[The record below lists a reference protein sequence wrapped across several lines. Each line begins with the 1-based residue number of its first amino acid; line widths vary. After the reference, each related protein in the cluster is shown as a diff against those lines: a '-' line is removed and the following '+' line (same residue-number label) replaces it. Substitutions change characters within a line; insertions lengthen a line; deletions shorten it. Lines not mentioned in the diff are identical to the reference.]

1 MKRPMYQSL
10 FQDLISYKQMVFIA
24 GPRQAGKTSLTKM
37 IAEKFRNSYYF
48 NWDIIDEKRKLVEN
62 PSFYENMHLKDDSTP
77 LVIFDELHKFPDWKN
92 YLKNVFDRDKENYKF
107 IVSGSGKLDLFQKG
121 GDSLA
126 GRYLLFNL
134 WPFTL
139 AELSGPNLNFE
150 KFIKNP
156 LEINL
161 KKDTSIQI
169 WEDLKLYSGFPD
181 PYLQKDTRFYK
192 IWSNTY
198 KKQLLREDIRDMA
211 SLRSSENVEILYSLL
226 PSKIGSLLSM
236 ASLSRDIKVSF
247 DSIKN
252 WLALFEKFFMVFR
265 ILPWSAKISR
275 AITKERKIYLF
286 DYASIDSKGA
296 KFENMVALELYRAV
310 SNWNDKGLGDF
321 SLNFIRN
328 REKQE
333 VDFVIIKNNKPFLLI
348 ETKLSDDSPGKSL
361 IKFQNMLNIDAV
373 LLVDKPGICKKIS
386 YKQNRIL
393 IISAD
398 HWLSYLP

>member
-1 MKRPMYQSL
+1 
-10 FQDLISYKQMVFIA
+10 MVFIA
-24 GPRQAGKTSLTKM
+24 GPRQAGKTFFTNM

-48 NWDIIDEKRKLVEN
+48 NWDIIDEKRKLIEN
-62 PSFYENMHLKDDSTP
+62 PSFYENMNLEDDSIP

-107 IVSGSGKLDLFQKG
+107 IVSGSGRLDMFQRG

-126 GRYLLFNL
+126 GRYLLFYL

-139 AELSGPNLNFE
+139 AELAGTNFNFE
-150 KFIKNP
+150 EFIENP
-156 LEINL
+156 LKINL
-161 KKDTSIQI
+161 KKDTSLQI

-181 PYLQKDTRFYK
+181 PYLQKDARFYK

-198 KKQLLREDIRDMA
+198 KKQLLREDIRDLA

-252 WLALFEKFFMVFR
+252 WLDLFEKFFMVFR
-265 ILPWSAKISR
+265 ISPWTKKISR
-275 AITKERKIYLF
+275 AITKEKKLYFF

-296 KFENMVALELYRAV
+296 RFENMVALELYRAV
-310 SNWNDKGLGDF
+310 SNWNDTGLGDF

-328 REKQE
+328 RQKQE
-333 VDFVIIKNNKPFLLI
+333 VDFVLIKKNKPFLLI
-348 ETKLSDDSPGKSL
+348 ETKLSDDSPNKSL

-373 LLVDKPGICKKIS
+373 QLVDKPGICKKIS
-386 YKQNRIL
+386 NKKNRIL

-398 HWLSYLP
+398 HWLSCLP

>member
-1 MKRPMYQSL
+1 
-10 FQDLISYKQMVFIA
+10 MVFVA
-24 GPRQAGKTSLTKM
+24 GPRQAGKTFLTKM
-37 IAEKFRNSYYF
+37 IAQKFTNSYYF
-48 NWDIIDEKRKLVEN
+48 NWDIIDEKRKLIEN
-62 PSFYENMHLKDDSTP
+62 PSFYENINLKDDSTP

-92 YLKNVFDRDKENYKF
+92 YLKNVFDRDKDNFKF
-107 IVSGSGKLDLFQKG
+107 IVSGSGRLDLFQKG

-126 GRYLLFNL
+126 GRYLLFHL

-139 AELSGPNLNFE
+139 AELSGSNLNFE

-156 LEINL
+156 LKINL
-161 KKDTSIQI
+161 KKNTSIQI

-181 PYLQKDTRFYK
+181 PYLQKDARFYK

-198 KKQLLREDIRDMA
+198 KKQLLREDIRDLS

-236 ASLSRDIKVSF
+236 ANLSRDIKVSF
-247 DSIKN
+247 DSIKS
-252 WLALFEKFFMVFR
+252 WLALFENFFMVFR
-265 ILPWSAKISR
+265 ISPWTAKISR
-275 AITKERKIYLF
+275 AITKEKKIYLF

-310 SNWNDKGLGDF
+310 SNWNDTGLGEF

-333 VDFVIIKNNKPFLLI
+333 VDFVLIKKNKPFLLI
-348 ETKLSDDSPGKSL
+348 ETKLSDDTPGKSL
-361 IKFQNMLNIDAV
+361 IKFQNMLNIDTV
-373 LLVDKPGICKKIS
+373 LLVDKPDVCKKIS
-386 YKQNRIL
+386 NKQNKIL

>member
-1 MKRPMYQSL
+1 MKRPMYQRM
-10 FQDLISYKQMVFIA
+10 FQDLSGYKQMVFVA
-24 GPRQAGKTSLTKM
+24 GPMQAGKTFLTKM
-37 IAEKFRNSYYF
+37 IAQKFTNSYYF
-48 NWDIIDEKRKLVEN
+48 NWDIIDEKRKLIEN
-62 PSFYENMHLKDDSTP
+62 PSFYENINLKDDSTP

-92 YLKNVFDRDKENYKF
+92 YLKNVFDRDKDNFKF
-107 IVSGSGKLDLFQKG
+107 IVSGSGRLDLFQKG

-126 GRYLLFNL
+126 GRYLLFHL

-139 AELSGPNLNFE
+139 AELSGSNLNFE

-156 LEINL
+156 LKINL
-161 KKDTSIQI
+161 KKNTSIQI

-181 PYLQKDTRFYK
+181 PYLQKDARFYK

-198 KKQLLREDIRDMA
+198 KKQLLREDIRDLS

-236 ASLSRDIKVSF
+236 ANLSRDIKVSF
-247 DSIKN
+247 DSIKS
-252 WLALFEKFFMVFR
+252 WLALFENFFMVFR
-265 ILPWSAKISR
+265 ISPWTAKISR
-275 AITKERKIYLF
+275 AITKEKKIYLF

-310 SNWNDKGLGDF
+310 SNWNDTGLGEF

-333 VDFVIIKNNKPFLLI
+333 VDFVLIKKNKPFLLI
-348 ETKLSDDSPGKSL
+348 ETKLSNDTPGKSL
-361 IKFQNMLNIDAV
+361 IKFQNMLNIDTV
-373 LLVDKPGICKKIS
+373 LLVDKPDVCKKIS
-386 YKQNRIL
+386 NKQNKIL

>member
-1 MKRPMYQSL
+1 
-10 FQDLISYKQMVFIA
+10 MVFVA
-24 GPRQAGKTSLTKM
+24 GPMQAGKTFLTKM
-37 IAEKFRNSYYF
+37 IAQKFTNSYYF
-48 NWDIIDEKRKLVEN
+48 NWDIIDEKRKLIEN
-62 PSFYENMHLKDDSTP
+62 PSFYENINLKDDSTP

-92 YLKNVFDRDKENYKF
+92 YLKNVFDRDKDNFKF
-107 IVSGSGKLDLFQKG
+107 IVSGSGRLDLFQKG

-126 GRYLLFNL
+126 GRYLLFHL

-139 AELSGPNLNFE
+139 AELSGSNLNFE

-156 LEINL
+156 LKINL
-161 KKDTSIQI
+161 KKNTSIQI

-181 PYLQKDTRFYK
+181 PYLQKDARFYK

-198 KKQLLREDIRDMA
+198 KKQLLREDIRDLS

-236 ASLSRDIKVSF
+236 ANLSRDIKVSF
-247 DSIKN
+247 DSIKS
-252 WLALFEKFFMVFR
+252 WLALFENFFMVFR
-265 ILPWSAKISR
+265 ISPWTAKISR
-275 AITKERKIYLF
+275 AITKEKKIYLF

-310 SNWNDKGLGDF
+310 SNWNDTGLGEF

-333 VDFVIIKNNKPFLLI
+333 VDFVLIKKNKPFLLI
-348 ETKLSDDSPGKSL
+348 ETKLSDDTPGKSL
-361 IKFQNMLNIDAV
+361 IKFQNMLNIDTV
-373 LLVDKPGICKKIS
+373 LLVDKPDVCKKIS
-386 YKQNRIL
+386 NKQNKIL

>member
-1 MKRPMYQSL
+1 MYQSL

>member
-1 MKRPMYQSL
+1 
-10 FQDLISYKQMVFIA
+10 MVFVA
-24 GPRQAGKTSLTKM
+24 GPMQAGKTFLTKM
-37 IAEKFRNSYYF
+37 IAQKFTNSYYF
-48 NWDIIDEKRKLVEN
+48 NWDIIDEKRKLIEN
-62 PSFYENMHLKDDSTP
+62 PSFYENINLKDDSTP

-92 YLKNVFDRDKENYKF
+92 YLKNVFDRDKDNFKF
-107 IVSGSGKLDLFQKG
+107 IVSGSGRLDLFQKG

-126 GRYLLFNL
+126 GRYLLFHL

-139 AELSGPNLNFE
+139 AELSGSNLNFE

-156 LEINL
+156 LKINL
-161 KKDTSIQI
+161 KKNTSIQI

-181 PYLQKDTRFYK
+181 PYLQKDARFYK

-198 KKQLLREDIRDMA
+198 KKQLLREDIRDLS

-236 ASLSRDIKVSF
+236 ANLSRDIKVSF
-247 DSIKN
+247 DSIKS
-252 WLALFEKFFMVFR
+252 WLALFENFFMVFR
-265 ILPWSAKISR
+265 ISPWTAKISR
-275 AITKERKIYLF
+275 AITKEKKIYLF

-310 SNWNDKGLGDF
+310 SNWNDTGLGDF

-333 VDFVIIKNNKPFLLI
+333 VDFVLIKKNKPFLLI
-348 ETKLSDDSPGKSL
+348 ETKLSDDTPGKSL
-361 IKFQNMLNIDAV
+361 IKFQNMLNIDTV
-373 LLVDKPGICKKIS
+373 LLVDKPDVCKKIS
-386 YKQNRIL
+386 NKQNKIL

>member
-1 MKRPMYQSL
+1 MKRPMYQRM
-10 FQDLISYKQMVFIA
+10 FQDLSGYKQMVFVA
-24 GPRQAGKTSLTKM
+24 GPMQAGKTFLTKM
-37 IAEKFRNSYYF
+37 IAQKFTNSYYF
-48 NWDIIDEKRKLVEN
+48 NWDIIDEKRKLIEN
-62 PSFYENMHLKDDSTP
+62 PSFYENINLKDDSTP

-92 YLKNVFDRDKENYKF
+92 YLKNVFDRDKDNFKF
-107 IVSGSGKLDLFQKG
+107 IVSGSGRLDLFQKG

-126 GRYLLFNL
+126 GRYLLFHL

-139 AELSGPNLNFE
+139 AELSGSNLNFE

-156 LEINL
+156 LKINL
-161 KKDTSIQI
+161 KKNTSIQI

-181 PYLQKDTRFYK
+181 PYLQKDARFYK

-198 KKQLLREDIRDMA
+198 KKQLLREDIRDLS

-236 ASLSRDIKVSF
+236 ANLSRDIKVSF
-247 DSIKN
+247 DSIKS
-252 WLALFEKFFMVFR
+252 WLALFENFFMVFR
-265 ILPWSAKISR
+265 ISPWTAKISR
-275 AITKERKIYLF
+275 AITKEKKIYLF

-310 SNWNDKGLGDF
+310 SNWNDTGLGEF

-333 VDFVIIKNNKPFLLI
+333 VDFVLIKKNKPFLLI
-348 ETKLSDDSPGKSL
+348 ETKLSDDTPGKSL
-361 IKFQNMLNIDAV
+361 IKFQNMLNIDTV
-373 LLVDKPGICKKIS
+373 LLVDKPDVCKKIS
-386 YKQNRIL
+386 NKQNKIL

>member
-1 MKRPMYQSL
+1 
-10 FQDLISYKQMVFIA
+10 MVFIA

>member
-1 MKRPMYQSL
+1 MKRPMYQRI
-10 FQDLISYKQMVFIA
+10 FRDLSRYKQMVFIA
-24 GPRQAGKTSLTKM
+24 GPRQAGKTFFTNM

-48 NWDIIDEKRKLVEN
+48 NWDIIDEKRKLIEN
-62 PSFYENMHLKDDSTP
+62 PSFYENMNLEDDSTP

-107 IVSGSGKLDLFQKG
+107 IVSGSGRLDMFQRG

-126 GRYLLFNL
+126 GRYLLFYL

-139 AELSGPNLNFE
+139 AELAGTNFNFE
-150 KFIKNP
+150 EFIENP
-156 LEINL
+156 LKINL
-161 KKDTSIQI
+161 KKDTSLQI

-181 PYLQKDTRFYK
+181 PYLQKDARFYK

-198 KKQLLREDIRDMA
+198 KKQLLREDIRDLA

-252 WLALFEKFFMVFR
+252 WLDLFEKFFMVFR
-265 ILPWSAKISR
+265 ISPWTKKISR
-275 AITKERKIYLF
+275 AITKEKKLYFF

-296 KFENMVALELYRAV
+296 RFENMVALELYRAV
-310 SNWNDKGLGDF
+310 SNWNDTGLGDF

-328 REKQE
+328 RQKQE
-333 VDFVIIKNNKPFLLI
+333 VDFVLIKKNKPFLLI
-348 ETKLSDDSPGKSL
+348 ETKLSDDSPNKSL

-373 LLVDKPGICKKIS
+373 QLVDKPGICKKIS
-386 YKQNRIL
+386 NKKNRIL

-398 HWLSYLP
+398 HWLSCLP